1 MPTLRLVR
9 TIQEAIVVVL
19 AAKIT
24 IIADDLITR
33 NF

>member
-1 MPTLRLVR
+1 M
-9 TIQEAIVVVL
+9 QKAIMVVL

-24 IIADDLITR
+24 TIADDLITR